1 MKDIWDSLEKIHHS
15 GSFSTCLSLQRHFL
29 SMMKDP
35 YKPMS
40 HWIAAM
46 KQVAYRL
53 TEISAMATDEDI
65 IVMLTLSLPT
75 SYESFTITLDSTP
88 FDQLTLDYVIT

>member
-1 MKDIWDSLEKIHHS
+1 
-15 GSFSTCLSLQRHFL
+15 
-29 SMMKDP
+29 MMKDP
-35 YKPMS
+35 DKLMS
-40 HWIAAM
+40 HWIVAV

-53 TEISAMATDEDI
+53 TEIGEMATDEDI
-65 IVMLTLSLPT
+65 IVVLTLSLPT